1 MRRVDD
7 FVGALTSE
15 WRRADGQMRNFLAA
29 LCRGIE
35 KLHND
40 MSYVLIG
47 GQR

>member
-1 MRRVDD
+1 MDD
-7 FVGALTSE
+7 FAETLNDA
-15 WRRADGQMRNFLAA
+15 WRHVDGQMRKFPAD

-40 MSYVLIG
+40 MSYVLIE

>member
-7 FVGALTSE
+7 FAKILTDM
-15 WRRADGQMRNFLAA
+15 WRCVDGQMRKFPAA

-35 KLHND
+35 KLHSD